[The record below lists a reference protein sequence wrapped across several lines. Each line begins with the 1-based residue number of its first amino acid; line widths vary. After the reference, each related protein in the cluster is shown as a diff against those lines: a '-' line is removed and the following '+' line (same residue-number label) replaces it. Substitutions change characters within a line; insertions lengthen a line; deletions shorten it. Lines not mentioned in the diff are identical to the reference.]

1 MVGGAESGGPE
12 NGPGSKPAPTV
23 EVAGDRVRF
32 RVELKAGETTIV
44 SWKKLLKEA
53 NLSGPGRPGPSS
65 SGPSIEA
72 HGGLAAEPLP
82 PPPPA
87 AASHTKKAAENEPK
101 ESQAQGGPNRLS
113 NVIERIER
121 MYAVS

>member
-1 MVGGAESGGPE
+1 MPEGADSGGPE

-23 EVAGDRVRF
+23 EVGGGRVRF
-32 RVELKAGETTIV
+32 RIDLTPGETTIV

-53 NLSGPGRPGPSS
+53 NLSEPAGPGPSG
-65 SGPSIEA
+65 SGPSVEV
-72 HGGLAAEPLP
+72 HDGFAAEPPP

-87 AASHTKKAAENEPK
+87 AASQKKEAAENEPK
-101 ESQAQGGPNRLS
+101 ESQANRLS